1 MDCRK
6 EKLQRITRMVHRGEV
21 LDIHTAWG
29 TGDKDMNH
37 TTSNNDGSSS
47 NNGSTTTS
55 NDINTTTSIS
65 SSSSSSSN
73 DAHGSSKGTGCMLD
87 ERVFHVAI
95 SDFYVDKEGDG
106 VDAFSFGRIVADH
119 GQLISHCVVEYI
131 KGYPVEV
138 VEGEPPGR
146 LVLLG

>member
-6 EKLQRITRMVHRGEV
+6 EKLQRITRLVHRGEV
-21 LDIHTAWG
+21 LDIHPAWG
-29 TGDKDMNH
+29 SGDKDMNH
-37 TTSNNDGSSS
+37 TTSNND
-47 NNGSTTTS
+47 
-55 NDINTTTSIS
+55 INTTT
-65 SSSSSSSN
+65 SSSSSSN